1 MDDPCLPTA
10 KRTRQAEDAAPVVT
24 APLPNRAW
32 WVLQQASQRDPTAPL
47 DPRLYARAQ
56 TDAEDT
62 E

>member
-1 MDDPCLPTA
+1 M
-10 KRTRQAEDAAPVVT
+10 VT
-24 APLPNRAW
+24 APLPNWAW
-32 WVLQQASQRDPTAPL
+32 WVLQQASQRDPNAPL